1 MLKHLLIRNY
11 ALIEQL
17 ELSPNIALNI
27 ITGETGAG
35 KSIML
40 GAIGLLLGQR
50 ADGKV
55 VAGNTDKCIVE
66 ATFDITGYNLE
77 PFFTEQDLDFA
88 EETIVRREISAAGKS
103 RIFINDIPT
112 TLEIAKALGGFLIDI
127 HSQQDTMQLGTGNY
141 QLQLLDTYAGNFAEK
156 ATYLSAY
163 QQYKEAE
170 NKLNELKSIAKR
182 DRKELDFNLFQL
194 AELQQAALKANEQ
207 ETLEQELSLL
217 ENGEEIK
224 SKLSELVLLFDEG
237 EFPIIPQLKIG
248 TQLLQKLGN
257 FQPLFQ
263 ELAQRAE
270 SSLIELRDIYDELS
284 NAAEK
289 TDVDANQLITV
300 QERLSLIYNLQKKH
314 GLGTINELLALQAD
328 LEQKVGSLQNLDEAI
343 EIAQKQVLKTEK
355 ELAKQAAKLSA
366 TRVEAASNFTKAI
379 LPLFTEVGMP
389 NASINFEVTEAKATA
404 NGANTVQILFSANKG
419 VTLKDLKQVASG
431 GEFSRLMLCI
441 KYLMASKTQL
451 PTIIFDEIDT
461 GISGEVARKVSK
473 LISQMSNHHQVIAIT
488 HLPQLASRM
497 GNHYFV
503 FKDNSG
509 VKTISKIR
517 LLEKQERIDELAQMI
532 SGTPITPTAI
542 AAAEEMLES

>member
-77 PFFTEQDLDFA
+77 PFFSEQDLDFA

-112 TLEIAKALGGFLIDI
+112 TLEIANSLGGFLIDI
-127 HSQQDTMQLGTGNY
+127 HSQHDTMQLGTGNY
-141 QLQLLDTYAGNFAEK
+141 QLQLLDTYAGNSDEK
-156 ATYLSAY
+156 SNYLTAY

-170 NKLNELKSIAKR
+170 NKLNELKTIAKR

-194 AELQQAALKANEQ
+194 AELQQAALKPNEQ

-237 EFPIIPQLKIG
+237 EFPIIPQLKTG
-248 TQLLQKLGN
+248 TQLLQKLAN

-289 TDVDANQLITV
+289 TDVDGNQLITV

-343 EIAQKQVLKTEK
+343 ELAQKQVQKTEK
-355 ELAKQAAKLSA
+355 DLAKQAAKLSA
-366 TRVEAASNFTKAI
+366 TRVEAAANFTKAI

-404 NGANTVQILFSANKG
+404 NGANTVQILF
-419 VTLKDLKQVASG
+419 
-431 GEFSRLMLCI
+431 
-441 KYLMASKTQL
+441 
-451 PTIIFDEIDT
+451 
-461 GISGEVARKVSK
+461 
-473 LISQMSNHHQVIAIT
+473 
-488 HLPQLASRM
+488 
-497 GNHYFV
+497 
-503 FKDNSG
+503 
-509 VKTISKIR
+509 
-517 LLEKQERIDELAQMI
+517 
-532 SGTPITPTAI
+532 
-542 AAAEEMLES
+542 